1 MGTGILPI
9 RVAALVLM
17 SVACVASALAATA
30 GAGWEAEWGKTEQ
43 AANKEGQVNVYMWGN
58 TAVLDEGVF
67 QAAHPRIR
75 VIVASGRGG
84 QLLQRILT
92 ERRADKYIADVYID
106 GLGNVY
112 PAYHSK
118 IFDPLRPAL
127 ILPEVTDESRW
138 WQGRHHYTDREES
151 YLFRFQSTAMKGTIG
166 YHTKSF
172 NPKTFKSFW
181 DFLQPQWKGKIE
193 ARDVREAGP
202 GSAAMRFFYHNPDL
216 GPNFISRLFSEM
228 DVMLFRD
235 NRLAVD
241 WLATGKFAMCF
252 FCNEVDAARRQ
263 GLPVDTFKE
272 IMREGA
278 GLYQQAGTITLV
290 NRSPHPNAARVFI
303 NWFLSREGQ
312 YALQKA
318 SARAQ
323 GSAGDSLRADIPKD
337 HVLPEDRRE
346 EGVKYMD
353 MDTPERMDIR
363 PVVKIFAEALAKAG
377 KR

>member
-1 MGTGILPI
+1 MGSRILPI
-9 RVAALVLM
+9 RVAVLVL
-17 SVACVASALAATA
+17 VNIAWVALAQA
-30 GAGWEAEWGKTEQ
+30 GAAGLAWEAEWEKTLP
-43 AANKEGQVNVYMWGN
+43 AASKEGQVNVYMWGN

-67 QAAHPRIR
+67 QAAYPGIR
-75 VIVASGRGG
+75 MTVVSGRGG

-92 ERRADKYIADVYID
+92 ERRADKFIADVYID

-112 PAYHSK
+112 PAYQAK
-118 IFDPLRPAL
+118 IFDPIRPAL
-127 ILPEVTDESRW
+127 LLPEVTEGSLW
-138 WQGRHHYTDREES
+138 WQGRHHYTDREGS
-151 YLFRFQSTAMKGTIG
+151 YLFRFQSTAMKGTIS
-166 YHTKSF
+166 YNTKSLI
-172 NPKTFKSFW
+172 PKTFKSFW
-181 DFLQPQWKGKIE
+181 DFLQPRWKGKIE

-216 GPNFISRLFSEM
+216 GPNFISRLFGEM
-228 DVMLFRD
+228 DVTLFRD

-241 WLATGKFAMCF
+241 WLGSGKFAICF

-272 IMREGA
+272 VMREGA
-278 GLYQQAGTITLV
+278 GLYQQAGTVTLV
-290 NRSPHPNAARVFI
+290 NQSPHPNAAKVFL

-323 GSAGDSLRADIPKD
+323 ASAGDSLRVDISKD

-363 PVVKIFAEALAKAG
+363 PVIKIFAESLAKAG
-377 KR
+377 KK